1 MDNDMLYEEIEKTYE
16 KIEKLE
22 KELEIK
28 DKIINK
34 MAYDISLCDC
44 LPYYRKKL
52 NFIKKSYEKNI
63 KTK

>member
-1 MDNDMLYEEIEKTYE
+1 MYDDMLHEE
-16 KIEKLE
+16 IEKLE

-63 KTK
+63 EDK